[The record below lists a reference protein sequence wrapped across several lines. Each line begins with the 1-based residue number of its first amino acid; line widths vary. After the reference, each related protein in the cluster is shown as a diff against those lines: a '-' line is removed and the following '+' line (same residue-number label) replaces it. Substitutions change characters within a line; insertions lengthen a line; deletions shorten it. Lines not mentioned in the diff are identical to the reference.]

1 MINKK
6 RLIALTQKVL
16 SIDSQNPPGKELKLA
31 KFIETDM
38 RSLGIDVK
46 TYTYAKHRPNIVATL
61 KGSMPRNRAE
71 KEALLLTPHFDT
83 VPIGD
88 GWKFD
93 PFGSQIVG
101 NKLYGRG
108 TTDDKGNLASA
119 MEVMRSLVEDGF
131 KPKKDIVMA
140 ATVDEETG
148 SYYGIIPLLEKKVL
162 APGFALVLDS
172 DEFNTIIAQKGLFH
186 MRVQVFG
193 KKAHGAYNWL
203 GENAIEAS
211 ARIITKLKK
220 IRFKY
225 KKHLFL
231 KPPTINIG
239 TIKGG
244 DKVNMVADFCEF
256 SVDLRFLPGM
266 DPKELLA
273 EIKQIARSEAKRS
286 KVIIDDLQ
294 DPYEIDLN
302 NKFVKLWGD
311 AVRKS
316 KAKAILKGS
325 EGATVITFFKK
336 YKIPAFATGF
346 GAHGTAHSTDEYIN
360 LSTLSRGTKA
370 LEFFVK
376 KYDETC

>member
-83 VPIGD
+83 VPVGD

-148 SYYGIIPLLEKKVL
+148 SYYGIIPLLEKKVI

-231 KPPTINIG
+231 KPPTIKIG

-256 SVDLRFLPGM
+256 SVDLIFLPGM

-360 LSTLSRGTKA
+360 LNTLSRGTKA

>member
-148 SYYGIIPLLEKKVL
+148 SYYGIIPLLEK
-162 APGFALVLDS
+162 
-172 DEFNTIIAQKGLFH
+172 
-186 MRVQVFG
+186 R
-193 KKAHGAYNWL
+193 
-203 GENAIEAS
+203 
-211 ARIITKLKK
+211 
-220 IRFKY
+220 
-225 KKHLFL
+225 
-231 KPPTINIG
+231 
-239 TIKGG
+239 
-244 DKVNMVADFCEF
+244 
-256 SVDLRFLPGM
+256 
-266 DPKELLA
+266 
-273 EIKQIARSEAKRS
+273 
-286 KVIIDDLQ
+286 
-294 DPYEIDLN
+294 
-302 NKFVKLWGD
+302 
-311 AVRKS
+311 
-316 KAKAILKGS
+316 
-325 EGATVITFFKK
+325 
-336 YKIPAFATGF
+336 
-346 GAHGTAHSTDEYIN
+346 
-360 LSTLSRGTKA
+360 
-370 LEFFVK
+370 
-376 KYDETC
+376 